1 MTTNSDPDRR
11 VQLEQRAN
19 VVRSRLFD
27 AVDALDRRRRV
38 ARDVGVDLMDIALP
52 VALGLS
58 LLLVHGATR
67 RRRLTLRVQ
76 FGPPKRASWLSGFA
90 RTVLATA
97 LVLGVGKVALGVGSK
112 LLQMKGK
119 SGSRNTVR
127 ALPARASN
135 DPERHT

>member
-11 VQLEQRAN
+11 IQLEQRAN
-19 VVRSRLFD
+19 AVRSRLFD

-38 ARDVGVDLMDIALP
+38 ARDVGVDLMDIAVP

-58 LLLVHGATR
+58 LLLVHSATR

-76 FGPPKRASWLSGFA
+76 FGPPKRVSWLSGIT

-97 LVLGVGKVALGVGSK
+97 LVLGVGKVALSVGAK
-112 LLQMKGK
+112 LLKGN
-119 SGSRNTVR
+119 GASRDTIR
-127 ALPARASN
+127 ALPAGTPSL
-135 DPERHT
+135 PERHT

>member
-1 MTTNSDPDRR
+1 MTTNSDPERR
-11 VQLEQRAN
+11 IQLEQRAN
-19 VVRSRLFD
+19 AVRSRLFD

-38 ARDVGVDLMDIALP
+38 ARDVGIDLMDFAVPIALG
-52 VALGLS
+52 VS

-76 FGPPKRASWLSGFA
+76 FGTPKRVSWLSGIA

-112 LLQMKGK
+112 LLLKG
-119 SGSRNTVR
+119 SGGGRDNVR
-127 ALPARASN
+127 ALPPRAQSI
-135 DPERHT
+135 PGRHT